1 MNIEFLVIKKHE
13 WSFKNP
19 NLCFD
24 GDYIGTDDEYR
35 NVSLLTEVKLD
46 KDRFDIDEFFFKC
59 LEKCSSSS
67 CYFQSNTNHETS
79 RNSMIK
85 ISLFNREG
93 KLCVSFHSELVL
105 MRDEVFSISQKL
117 DSMNQLSD
125 EREVHVKLSTSTYG
139 NEQKVKEINEI
150 IEKNSKVNGTLTY
163 EFPIENYTITCG

>member
-19 NLCFD
+19 NLWFE

-46 KDRFDIDEFFFKC
+46 KDRFDTDEFFSKF
-59 LEKCSSSS
+59 LEKSSNNSFH
-67 CYFQSNTNHETS
+67 FQSNTNHESS
-79 RNSMIK
+79 RNSVIK
-85 ISLFNREG
+85 ISLFNIEG
-93 KLCVSFHSELVL
+93 KLSLSFNSSLVL
-105 MRDEVFSISQKL
+105 MRDEVISISQKL
-117 DSMNQLSD
+117 DLMNQLSD
-125 EREVHVKLSTSTYG
+125 EREVYVKLSTSTYG

-163 EFPIENYTITCG
+163 EFPIEYYKIICG